1 MILVLEICL
10 RMNTQYLIPQALQ
23 EIDQYRT
30 TGLLSLMTHLV
41 PRYCGSVETEAA
53 PGSQP
58 VVDCDDNDLRLNEE
72 MRTVEDALPSR
83 QSASVEPDKN

>member
-1 MILVLEICL
+1 
-10 RMNTQYLIPQALQ
+10 
-23 EIDQYRT
+23 
-30 TGLLSLMTHLV
+30 MTHLV

-58 VVDCDDNDLRLNEE
+58 VVDCDDNDLRLNKE